1 MLKYTCKKDSAIS
14 NLTSNNLKGYYIFM
28 YKYIITK
35 NISKKGRDAN
45 MTSIA
50 KTNDTLKKNREQ
62 FTNELVYQ
70 SEVIRQAHNFRRYV
84 LYSKRSFVETGKLIE
99 LIGSVLYFLRHTFFI
114 YNSKNFT

>member
-14 NLTSNNLKGYYIFM
+14 NLTGNNLKGYYIFM

-62 FTNELVYQ
+62 FTNELKMFINQ
-70 SEVIRQAHNFRRYV
+70 KLFDKHIISEDMYYTAKEVLLKQA
-84 LYSKRSFVETGKLIE
+84 S
-99 LIGSVLYFLRHTFFI
+99 
-114 YNSKNFT
+114 